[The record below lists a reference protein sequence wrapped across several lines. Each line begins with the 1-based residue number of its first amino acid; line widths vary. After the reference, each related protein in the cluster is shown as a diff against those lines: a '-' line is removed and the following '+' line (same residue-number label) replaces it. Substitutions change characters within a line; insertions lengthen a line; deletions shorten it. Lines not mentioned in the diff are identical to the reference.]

1 MAKAPKQIY
10 RLLKQKVMVANLKA
24 LAKKEDSIELFNAL
38 KNALDAKSAE
48 EKCTLTE
55 EIFYN
60 FKHIKINHNA
70 EILPLMAPT
79 FSYFCQIVPPKKVPQ
94 GKYLKNDLNVAHLL
108 HSIAHIEFSAIDLA
122 LDCAYR
128 FRNLPLEYYQAW
140 VEVAFQEVHHFLK
153 LNQLLQSIGFR
164 YGDFGVH
171 TLLFDSM
178 KNCDILLDRIALV
191 PRGMEAVGLDVNPFL
206 CAKVQASNHPIK
218 EDFLKVL
225 EIIYQEEISHVS
237 KGNIWFHYL
246 CDKQSIPKQKRAEVY
261 LEILKKHH
269 FSFPKA
275 NTAFNTQARIEA
287 GFTQEELTM
296 LRDSIFLSKNPK

>member
-1 MAKAPKQIY
+1 
-10 RLLKQKVMVANLKA
+10 MVANLKA

-38 KNALDAKSAE
+38 KNALDAKNAE

-94 GKYLKNDLNVAHLL
+94 GKYLKNDLNAAHLL

-237 KGNIWFHYL
+237 KGNTWFHYL